1 MNPRQRRGVVL
12 LLVSVV
18 GAVGVFSA
26 VSRYTASVAEQLG
39 PTRPVLTLA
48 RDLPAYERLRESDV
62 TVVEVPVMFTT
73 ENQLA
78 RWDQVAG
85 RVPVTLLAAGSR
97 LQQDVLVEVPRA
109 KAGEREVTVNV
120 GVEASI
126 AAVLT
131 PEDRVDIVAA
141 YAPGGKQK
149 PYAQITVSGARVL
162 RVKPLVEGPK
172 SSRDEELP
180 EGSLAGDTTLA
191 VTFALPPDAVGKVV
205 LAQTVAKTLRLALQP
220 KGVPPNPTASPKPT
234 PAAPKPFTGGTALGG
249 PAAGP
254 QPYASDGAGR

>member
-12 LLVSVV
+12 LLLSVI

-62 TVVEVPVMFTT
+62 TVVEVPVMWTT
-73 ENQLA
+73 GNQLA

-85 RVPVTLLAAGSR
+85 RVPVTTLLAGSR
-97 LQQDVLVEVPRA
+97 LQQDVLVEVPAA
-109 KAGEREVTVNV
+109 KAGEREFTVNV

-126 AAVLT
+126 AAVLA
-131 PEDRVDIVAA
+131 PDDRVDIVAA
-141 YAPGGKQK
+141 YAPAGKQK
-149 PYAQITVSGARVL
+149 AYAQITVSGARVL
-162 RVKPLVEGPK
+162 RVKPLVEK
-172 SSRDEELP
+172 RASREELP

-191 VTFALPPDAVGKVV
+191 VTFALPPAAVAKVV
-205 LAQTVAKTLRLALQP
+205 LAQTVAKNLRLALQP
-220 KGVPPNPTASPKPT
+220 KGVAVNATPT
-234 PAAPKPFTGGTALGG
+234 PAVPKPF
-249 PAAGP
+249 AATP
-254 QPYASDGAGR
+254 DGAGR